1 MLLWSA
7 LWHIKKVCSGKYVQW
22 MWSFYP
28 DFQGSTY
35 CDSSLLHTNRW
46 YPTCVC
52 VGILFS
58 WEMSFLKLCHDAI
71 SMRMESLV
79 TSGLGSTA
87 DSPGLNFTSTASIH
101 PSVKPKQPQR
111 DLRRQ
116 PRIYILS
123 LLLSVSVS
131 TNAQGSRLCLSPLP
145 SSACCL
151 FICRKYVLCRRN
163 SPPCLLKLYITR
175 YRSTL

>member
-1 MLLWSA
+1 MS
-7 LWHIKKVCSGKYVQW
+7 
-22 MWSFYP
+22 SFYP

-58 WEMSFLKLCHDAI
+58 WEMSFLKLRHDAI

-101 PSVKPKQPQR
+101 PSVSKAEAASKRPPPSAAHLHPVTPPVSLSLDKCTGQQT
-111 DLRRQ
+111 LLVSASL
-116 PRIYILS
+116 LS
-123 LLLSVSVS
+123 LLLVYLP
-131 TNAQGSRLCLSPLP
+131 QIRPL
-145 SSACCL
+145 
-151 FICRKYVLCRRN
+151 
-163 SPPCLLKLYITR
+163 
-175 YRSTL
+175 

>member
-1 MLLWSA
+1 MLSWSS
-7 LWHIKKVCSGKYVQW
+7 LWHIKKTVCSGKYVQW
-22 MWSFYP
+22 MWSFYRG
-28 DFQGSTY
+28 FQGSTY

-46 YPTCVC
+46 HPTCVC

-58 WEMSFLKLCHDAI
+58 WENVLRHDAI

-87 DSPGLNFTSTASIH
+87 DSPGLNFTSTASIR

-116 PRIYILS
+116 RRIYILS

-131 TNAQGSRLCLSPLP
+131 TNAQGSRLCLSPLLVYLP
-145 SSACCL
+145 QIRPL
-151 FICRKYVLCRRN
+151 GEE
-163 SPPCLLKLYITR
+163 SPQCVY
-175 YRSTL
+175 